1 MDPRIRIRIRNTEI
15 EHMFHT
21 ILTQNVLNSGARI
34 RHPVPILRE
43 MAHRLMGQSLQ
54 RLRVLVDLAVRLVV
68 LAGVVEHQ
76 REIRDSVLQ
85 RLVGVVAQLYQ
96 RKKD

>member
-1 MDPRIRIRIRNTEI
+1 MY
-15 EHMFHT
+15 HT
-21 ILTQNVLNSGARI
+21 ILTKNVLNGCARI
-34 RHPVPILRE
+34 RHPIAILRE
-43 MAHRLMGQSLQ
+43 MAHRLVGQPLQ

-68 LAGVVEHQ
+68 LARVVEHQ
-76 REIRDSVLQ
+76 GEIRDRVLQ

>member
-1 MDPRIRIRIRNTEI
+1 
-15 EHMFHT
+15 
-21 ILTQNVLNSGARI
+21 
-34 RHPVPILRE
+34 
-43 MAHRLMGQSLQ
+43 MAHRLVGQPLQ

-76 REIRDSVLQ
+76 GEVRDSVLQ